1 MKISIY
7 AVLVNVLICVKDVF
21 HILKNKNNIPQKLMF
36 VYICDIVQNAVSY
49 SPFRFVARPV
59 INAFNKTYTAIGY
72 GIQF

>member
-7 AVLVNVLICVKDVF
+7 AVLVNVIVCVKDVV
-21 HILKNKNNIPQKLMF
+21 HIFKNKNNIPQKLMF

-49 SPFRFVARPV
+49 SPFRFVPSPV
-59 INAFNKTYTAIGY
+59 IYAFNQTYTVIGY